1 MLSTNATNDAG
12 KAARRA
18 VMGRRPILHIVTD
31 DLYQVMAIMDQAFF
45 EYNYDPSRP
54 DGMSANYYDLRT
66 LIRDKKAVVKTNPPD
81 PKAAQGAGQDVWT
94 ALIDHKVVI
103 YTDTG
108 KDGSL
113 DGTVLEYLM
122 DFQERHRKNVYSS
135 RNCLLGSRVVIYGR
149 KLKLPD
155 VLESHV
161 ARIDIPSLYPEDFS
175 TMLESVYGNTNQD
188 KKNKAFQKTRDDMAG
203 WYANQLA
210 GFQEHEVRDLLQG
223 ISYGK
228 DPQKRLFDKAIAEA
242 VIRKAKN
249 SRLKAHDKLE
259 CIDVTAEVSGLESV
273 TEWIG
278 SHKSNIIRTGFSREE
293 DITKGLLLL
302 GLPGTGKS
310 LLAKKCARLLG
321 LPLIKLDIS
330 RLLGK
335 YVGESEANMDQMLE
349 DLTVAGAPCVLWID
363 EIDKAFSGVG
373 QGGGDGSAVMDRLFG
388 KLLTFMQEMS
398 RPVFLVTTA
407 NDISKL
413 PPELFRSGRFSQLFS
428 LMLPSY
434 KECVKIMRAKLEH
447 HLGVD
452 AVDGNLPEV
461 MMDFCCGLK
470 RWKDGRLVDTK
481 DWKAVRFL
489 TGADISEMAK
499 EMCVHLGILPGNG
512 NSMRFKREVLYDAM
526 QKAANG
532 RRTSVDPRFPMTLQR
547 AAESYCKAL
556 EQGTVSANDPGT
568 PGDAKL
574 YQPGEVKKDAGK
586 NPEDP
591 QCLRK
596 PDKFAAVYDEALYR
610 RIGLAMDAYIRKT
623 QQ

>member
-1 MLSTNATNDAG
+1 MMFTNATNDAG

-31 DLYQVMAIMDQAFF
+31 DLSQVMAIMDQAFF
-45 EYNYDPSRP
+45 EYNYDPNRP

-66 LIRDKKAVVKTNPPD
+66 LIRNKKAVVKTNPSD
-81 PKAAQGAGQDVWT
+81 PKAAQGAAQDVWT

-103 YTDTG
+103 YTATG

-113 DGTVLEYLM
+113 DEAVLEYLM

-135 RNCLLGSRVVIYGR
+135 RNCLLESRAVIYGR
-149 KLKLPD
+149 KLKVPG

-161 ARIDIPSLYPEDFS
+161 ARIEIPPLYPEDFS
-175 TMLESVYGNTNQD
+175 TMLESVYGATYQD
-188 KKNKAFQKTRDDMAG
+188 KQNKAFKKTCDDIAK
-203 WYANQLA
+203 WYAYQLA
-210 GFQEHEVRDLLQG
+210 GFQEHEVLDLLQK
-223 ISYGK
+223 ISNGPN
-228 DPQKRLFDKAIAEA
+228 PQKRLFDKTTAEA
-242 VIRKAKN
+242 VIRKMKN
-249 SRLKAHDKLE
+249 NRLKDHNKLE
-259 CIDVTAEVSGLESV
+259 CLDVTAQVSGLESV
-273 TEWIG
+273 SRWIER
-278 SHKSNIIRTGFSREE
+278 HKSNIIRTGFTKEG

-310 LLAKKCARLLG
+310 LLAKKCAKLLE
-321 LPLIKLDIS
+321 LPLLKLDIS
-330 RLLGK
+330 RILDK
-335 YVGESEANMDQMLE
+335 YVGESEQNMDQVLE

-388 KLLTFMQEMS
+388 KLLTFMQEMN

-413 PPELFRSGRFSQLFS
+413 PPELFRSGRFSRLFS

-434 KECVKIMRAKLEH
+434 TECVKIMHDKLEH

-452 AVDGNLPEV
+452 AVSEKLAEV
-461 MMDFCCGLK
+461 MMDICCGLK
-470 RWKDGRLVDTK
+470 SWNGCGLEDPR
-481 DWKAVRFL
+481 DWKTVRFL
-489 TGADISEMAK
+489 TGADIEEMGK
-499 EMCVHLGILPGNG
+499 EMCAYLEILPGDGNG
-512 NSMRFKREVLYDAM
+512 KDFKEEVLYAAM
-526 QKAANG
+526 QKAANEQ
-532 RRTSVDPRFPMTLQR
+532 RTSVDPRFPMTLQR

-556 EQGTVSANDPGT
+556 EQGAVSANDPGT

-574 YQPGEVKKDAGK
+574 YQPSEVKKDAGE

-596 PDKFAAVYDEALYR
+596 PAKFASVYDEALYR